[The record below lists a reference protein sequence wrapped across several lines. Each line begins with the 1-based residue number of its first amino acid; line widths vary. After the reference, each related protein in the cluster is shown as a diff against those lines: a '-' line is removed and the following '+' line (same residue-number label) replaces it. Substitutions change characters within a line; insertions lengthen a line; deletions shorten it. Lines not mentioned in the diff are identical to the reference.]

1 MEATP
6 KQFSPKTMTKQ
17 EFIERTKVEVSDNEF
32 ETINA
37 FYMDCECD
45 KDEFCKMWCKMN
57 PNRVSAAK
65 AEKKL
70 KERDEAYRDA
80 LRKFLDK
87 TKKEDSFIAI
97 SYVKMSVFE
106 IQAMSYA
113 GISLENECGSGLK
126 TVMDIRF
133 DIRKY
138 LGM

>member
-17 EFIERTKVEVSDNEF
+17 EFTERTKVEVNDNEF

-37 FYMDCECD
+37 FYMDCESD

-57 PNRVSAAK
+57 PNRVNRAK
-65 AEKKL
+65 TEKKL

-80 LRKFLDK
+80 LRKLYDK
-87 TKKEDSFIAI
+87 TNEEDSWVAI

-113 GISLENECGSGLK
+113 GINLENECGSGLK
-126 TVMDIRF
+126 TVF
-133 DIRKY
+133 DIRHEIREY

>member
-6 KQFSPKTMTKQ
+6 KQFSPKKMTKQ
-17 EFIERTKVEVSDNEF
+17 EFIERTKVEVNDNEF

-57 PNRVSAAK
+57 PIRVSRAK

-70 KERDEAYRDA
+70 RERDEAYRDA
-80 LRKFLDK
+80 LRKFFDK
-87 TKKEDSFIAI
+87 TKNEDSFVAI

-133 DIRKY
+133 EIRKY
-138 LGM
+138 LGI

>member
-6 KQFSPKTMTKQ
+6 KQFSPKKMTKQ
-17 EFIERTKVEVSDNEF
+17 EFTERTKVEVNDNEF

-37 FYMDCECD
+37 FYMACECD

-57 PNRVSAAK
+57 PNRVSRAK

-70 KERDEAYRDA
+70 RERDEAYRDA
-80 LRKFLDK
+80 LRKFFDK
-87 TKKEDSFIAI
+87 TKKEDSFVAI

-133 DIRKY
+133 EIRKY

>member
-6 KQFSPKTMTKQ
+6 KQFSPKKMTKQ
-17 EFIERTKVEVSDNEF
+17 EFTERTKVEVNDNEF

-57 PNRVSAAK
+57 PNRVSNAK

-70 KERDEAYRDA
+70 RERDEAYRDA

-87 TKKEDSFIAI
+87 IKKEDSFVAI

-133 DIRKY
+133 EIRKY